1 MRIISQRIYDE
12 EQNCGIIVQLFAAH
26 PNLIGMLFNVNSK
39 LNVARWC
46 EETEKWAHW
55 SKLTP
60 LEEKIEIKGAYL
72 NKDGNE
78 LPKELVSE
86 FRMKASAIRSER
98 LYKYGYT

>member
-1 MRIISQRIYDE
+1 M
-12 EQNCGIIVQLFAAH
+12 
-26 PNLIGMLFNVNSK
+26 
-39 LNVARWC
+39 
-46 EETEKWAHW
+46 
-55 SKLTP
+55 TP